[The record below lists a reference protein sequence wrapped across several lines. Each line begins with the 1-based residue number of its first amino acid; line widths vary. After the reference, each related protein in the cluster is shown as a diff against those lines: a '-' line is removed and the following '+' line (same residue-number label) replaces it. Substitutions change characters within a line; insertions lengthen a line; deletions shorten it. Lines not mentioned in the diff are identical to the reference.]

1 MSFADECCNLLHAD
15 TRDADELT
23 QIRDIYHAWVE
34 WCRLTGHESGSDNI
48 FGRNLGSAYPELKV
62 ERPRSADSDGGSRPR
77 RYRGIQLN
85 ARGEMLRQ
93 QALVRNA
100 VRNGPQYSH

>member
-1 MSFADECCNLLHAD
+1 MEKEH
-15 TRDADELT
+15 
-23 QIRDIYHAWVE
+23 WVE

-48 FGRNLGSAYPELKV
+48 FGRNLGSAYPTLKV
-62 ERPRSADSDGGSRPR
+62 ERPRIKADGPEADARKAEAGGGPSRPR

-100 VRNGPQYSH
+100 VRNGPQYQY